1 LLRRKKEGIRPT
13 AKRKWE
19 EPTTTE
25 RILFMNKK
33 RIAAVIA
40 LVFISLLYLATLILA
55 FIDSPFSRSCLMA
68 ALFCTIVIPAILYGY
83 LTLMG
88 HFSDRKQK
96 LEEAGEESCE
106 NKF

>member
-1 LLRRKKEGIRPT
+1 
-13 AKRKWE
+13 
-19 EPTTTE
+19 
-25 RILFMNKK
+25 MNKK